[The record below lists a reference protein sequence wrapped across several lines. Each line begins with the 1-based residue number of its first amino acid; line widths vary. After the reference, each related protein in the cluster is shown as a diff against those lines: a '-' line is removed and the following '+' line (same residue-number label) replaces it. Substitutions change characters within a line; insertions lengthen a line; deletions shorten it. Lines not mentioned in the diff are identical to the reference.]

1 MKLLET
7 QEQFEQLLGKIP
19 ADEKEPL
26 PRFTVVYFTASWCGA
41 CRSLNLKELEAAH
54 PQVNWLKCDIDENDY
69 GIFGKDS
76 YVSIDNEI
84 TRLPS
89 TTPIRG
95 SIRSNNV
102 VYYHTS
108 KDFIEVYVDKLV
120 DYCGIKKNKI
130 RCPKGTYSVID
141 WGSFSDIERFYEF
154 FYKDATIYL
163 DRKKETFDRAI
174 SISKTKIKYRKS

>member
-69 GIFGKDS
+69 TAG
-76 YVSIDNEI
+76 
-84 TRLPS
+84 
-89 TTPIRG
+89 
-95 SIRSNNV
+95 
-102 VYYHTS
+102 
-108 KDFIEVYVDKLV
+108 
-120 DYCGIKKNKI
+120 YCGIRSIPTFLIVADKV
-130 RCPKGTYSVID
+130 VIGPLTSNQTDKVSD
-141 WGSFSDIERFYEF
+141 WVGSQYAEWSSSSG
-154 FYKDATIYL
+154 K
-163 DRKKETFDRAI
+163 
-174 SISKTKIKYRKS
+174 